1 MVSLTIFLEKKVSV
15 MTNDGRILVGKL
27 VACDGSM
34 NLVLQDTVERVIR
47 PQGEESSEVPIGV
60 YIVRGDTVVLVG
72 KVDEE
77 LDAQIDW
84 TKVHGEAIG
93 GTYHV

>member
-1 MVSLTIFLEKKVSV
+1 MVHMNILLEKKVSV
-15 MTNDGRILVGKL
+15 LTNDGRILIGKL

-47 PQGEESSEVPIGV
+47 PGGEESSEVPIGV
-60 YIVRGDTVVLVG
+60 YIVRGDTVCVVG
-72 KVDEE
+72 RVDEE

-84 TKVHGEAIG
+84 TKVHGDAIG
-93 GTYHV
+93 GTYHT